1 LQGLKL
7 SKVQFELTKEFLEN
21 LNNIVKN
28 NDPAKVME
36 FIDGL
41 HAVDIA
47 EILDEQS
54 TEEAKAF
61 YALLPDELGADAL
74 VELDEDVRER
84 FLKEISSE
92 DIAEKIIEN
101 LDTDDAA
108 DVIGELSEEQQDEVI
123 SHIEDIEHASDI
135 IDLLHYDED
144 TAGGLMAKELVKVK
158 IEWDVATCIKEIRA
172 QSEEV
177 EKMYT
182 VYVVDDNDILQ
193 GRISLK
199 KLLLAPDNKK
209 VKDIYNDEVILIK
222 VDAQGEEVAQRM
234 DKYDLVVIPVIDEI
248 GRLLGRI
255 TIDDVVDFMREEADK
270 DYQMASGISENVE
283 SSDSAWVL
291 TRARLPWLLI
301 GLFGGIL
308 GAQVIEAYEGQIQI
322 HPEMA
327 FFIPLIAAMA
337 GNVGVQSSAI
347 VVQGLANNTLG
358 LDGIWKKLF
367 KELVV
372 GLINGLVL
380 GILIFCY
387 NFFFGDSFTLSIIVS
402 TSLFS
407 VIVFAAIFGTLV
419 PLMLDKYKID
429 PALATGPFITT
440 VNDVFGLFLYLF
452 IGYLMYA
459 V

>member
-1 LQGLKL
+1 M
-7 SKVQFELTKEFLEN
+7 QFELTKEYLEE
-21 LNNIVKN
+21 LNIAVESNAE
-28 NDPAKVME
+28 AKVLE
-36 FIDGL
+36 LIEGL

-54 TEEAKAF
+54 TKEATAF
-61 YALLPDELGADAL
+61 YTFLPEEIAADAL
-74 VELDEDVRER
+74 IELDEDTREK
-84 FLKEISSE
+84 FLENISSE
-92 DIAEKIIEN
+92 EIAEKIIEN
-101 LDTDDAA
+101 LDSDDAA
-108 DVIGELSEEQQDEVI
+108 DLIGELSEEKQDEVI
-123 SHIEDIEHASDI
+123 SHIEDIEQAGDI
-135 IDLLHYDED
+135 IDLLNYDED

-158 IEWDVATCIKEIRA
+158 VDWDVATCIKEIRKQA
-172 QSEEV
+172 EEV

-182 VYVVDDNDILQ
+182 VYAVDDNNVLQ

-199 KLLLAPDNKK
+199 KLLLAPDSKK
-209 VKDIYNDEVILIK
+209 IKDIYNDEVILVQ
-222 VDAQGEEVAQRM
+222 VDAEGEEVAQIM

-255 TIDDVVDFMREEADK
+255 TIDDVVDLIREEAEK

-283 SSDSAWVL
+283 SSDNAWIL

-301 GLFGGIL
+301 GLLGGIL
-308 GAQVIEAYEGQIQI
+308 GAQVIEAYEGQIKI

-347 VVQGLANNTLG
+347 VVQGLANNSLG
-358 LDGIWKKLF
+358 LGGIWKRLF
-367 KELVV
+367 KELLV
-372 GLINGLVL
+372 GLINGIVL
-380 GILIFCY
+380 SALIFSY
-387 NFFFGDSFTLSIIVS
+387 NFFFSDDLTLGLIVS
-402 TSLFS
+402 IALFS
-407 VIVFAAIFGTLV
+407 VVVFAAIFGTLV

-459 V
+459 S

>member
-1 LQGLKL
+1 MR
-7 SKVQFELTKEFLEN
+7 FELTKEYLEE
-21 LNNIVKN
+21 LNAAVKN
-28 NDPAKVME
+28 KAEAKVE
-36 FIDGL
+36 ELINGL

-47 EILDEQS
+47 EILHEQT

-61 YALLPDELGADAL
+61 YFLLPNELGADAL
-74 VELDEDVRER
+74 IELDEDVRER
-84 FLKEISSE
+84 FLKEISSVE
-92 DIAEKIIEN
+92 IAERIIDN

-108 DVIGELSEEQQDEVI
+108 DLIGELPEDKQDEVI

-144 TAGGLMAKELVKVK
+144 SAGGLMAKELVSVK
-158 IEWDVATCIKEIRA
+158 LDWDIATCIKEIRA
-172 QSEEV
+172 QAEEV
-177 EKMYT
+177 DKMYT
-182 VYVVDDNDILQ
+182 VYVVDENNILQ

-199 KLLLAPDNKK
+199 KLLLTPDKKK
-209 VKDIYNDEVILIK
+209 VKDIYNEDLRLVK
-222 VDAQGEEVAQRM
+222 VDAEKEEVAEIM
-234 DKYDLVVIPVIDEI
+234 EKYDLVVIPVIDEI

-255 TIDDVVDFMREEADK
+255 TIDDVVDVIKEEADK

-301 GLFGGIL
+301 GLLGGIL
-308 GAQVIEAYEGQIQI
+308 GAQVIEAYEGQIKI

-347 VVQGLANNTLG
+347 VVQGLANKSLG
-358 LDGIWKKLF
+358 LDGLWSKLF
-367 KELVV
+367 KELIV
-372 GLINGLVL
+372 GLINGIVL
-380 GILIFCY
+380 GTLIFLY
-387 NFFFGDSFTLSIIVS
+387 NFFFSDSLTLSIIVS
-402 TSLFS
+402 TALVS

-419 PLMLDKYKID
+419 PLVLDKYKID

-440 VNDVFGLFLYLF
+440 VNDVFGLFLYLM
-452 IGYLMYA
+452 IGYLMY
-459 V
+459 

>member
-1 LQGLKL
+1 M
-7 SKVQFELTKEFLEN
+7 QFELTKEYLDE
-21 LNNIVKN
+21 LNFAVDSKIE
-28 NDPAKVME
+28 AKVLALIE
-36 FIDGL
+36 GL

-54 TEEAKAF
+54 IQEAKALYSF
-61 YALLPDELGADAL
+61 LPDELAADAL

-92 DIAEKIIEN
+92 EIAEKIIEN
-101 LDTDDAA
+101 LDSDDAA
-108 DVIGELSEEQQDEVI
+108 DIIGELSEQQQDEVI
-123 SHIEDIEHASDI
+123 SHIEDIEQAGDI
-135 IDLLHYDED
+135 IDLLNYDED
-144 TAGGLMAKELVKVK
+144 SAGGLMAKELVKVK
-158 IEWDVATCIKEIRA
+158 VDWDVSTCIKEIRKQA
-172 QSEEV
+172 EEV

-182 VYVVDDNDILQ
+182 VYAVDDNDILQ

-199 KLLLAPDNKK
+199 RLLLAPDSKK
-209 VKDIYNDEVILIK
+209 VQDIYNDEVILVK
-222 VDAQGEEVAQRM
+222 VDAEGEEVAQVM
-234 DKYDLVVIPVIDEI
+234 DKYDLVVIPVVDEI

-255 TIDDVVDFMREEADK
+255 TIDDVVDFMREEAEK

-283 SSDSAWVL
+283 SSDSTWSH
-291 TRARLPWLLI
+291 TKARLPWLLI

-322 HPEMA
+322 HPGMA
-327 FFIPLIAAMA
+327 LFIPLIAAMA

-347 VVQGLANNTLG
+347 VVQGLANNSLG
-358 LDGIWKKLF
+358 LDSLWKKLF
-367 KELVV
+367 KELLV
-372 GLINGLVL
+372 GIINGVVL
-380 GILIFCY
+380 GSLIFAY
-387 NFFFGDSFTLSIIVS
+387 NFFFSDDLTLSFVVS
-402 TSLFS
+402 ISLVS

-440 VNDVFGLFLYLF
+440 VNDVFGLFLYFF

>member
-1 LQGLKL
+1 MAK
-7 SKVQFELTKEFLEN
+7 SKEIMQFELTKAYLEE
-21 LNNIVKN
+21 LNTAVESNVEG
-28 NDPAKVME
+28 KVMGLIE
-36 FIDGL
+36 GL
-41 HAVDIA
+41 HAADVA

-54 TEEAKAF
+54 IKDARAF
-61 YALLPDELGADAL
+61 YDLLPEELAADAL
-74 VELDEDVRER
+74 VELDEDTREK

-92 DIAEKIIEN
+92 EIAEKIIDN
-101 LDTDDAA
+101 LDSDDAA

-123 SHIEDIEHASDI
+123 SHLEDIEQAGDI
-135 IDLLHYDED
+135 IDLLNYDGN

-158 IEWDVATCIKEIRA
+158 VDWDVATCIKEIRTQA
-172 QSEEV
+172 EEV

-182 VYVVDDNDILQ
+182 VYAVDDNDILQ

-199 KLLLAPDNKK
+199 KLLLAPDNTKIK
-209 VKDIYNDEVILIK
+209 ELYNDEVILVQ
-222 VDAQGEEVAQRM
+222 VDAEREDVAQIM

-255 TIDDVVDFMREEADK
+255 TIDDVVDVIKEEADK

-308 GAQVIEAYEGQIQI
+308 GAQVIEAYEGQIMI

-358 LDGIWKKLF
+358 LDSLWKKLF
-367 KELVV
+367 KELLV
-372 GLINGLVL
+372 GLINGVVL
-380 GILIFCY
+380 GALIFVY
-387 NFFFGDSFTLSIIVS
+387 NFFFSDDLTLGIIVS
-402 TSLFS
+402 ISLFA

-440 VNDVFGLFLYLF
+440 VNDVFGLFLYLY